1 MKKKESKS
9 SAKKRGAE
17 VTQLSNFRK
26 GLTMNECSSCQACA
40 PVLVK
45 DSLLGH
51 YLLSPKFRGE
61 CPCHVRRSYS
71 PARQWYTPIESLF
84 RSTYDLFIKWPSWM
98 CMGTF
103 EFCNHCEGAWDPSSF
118 DEENDLTIYFLS
130 SWRSM
135 GSFSFDEYFTTTT
148 FVLLPAQMTLPCSSC
163 FGLNMST

>member
-51 YLLSPKFRGE
+51 YLLSPKFRGGMSLSCTKE
-61 CPCHVRRSYS
+61 LLTRSTMVKIS
-71 PARQWYTPIESLF
+71 CKRSRTLIMPLMKRAGAPIESLF
-84 RSTYDLFIKWPSWM
+84 RSTYDLFIYY
-98 CMGTF
+98 
-103 EFCNHCEGAWDPSSF
+103 HREGVWDPSVSIKI
-118 DEENDLTIYFLS
+118 L
-130 SWRSM
+130 RQ
-135 GSFSFDEYFTTTT
+135 
-148 FVLLPAQMTLPCSSC
+148 LLLCC
-163 FGLNMST
+163 YRHK